1 LKAVIIKFL
10 LDIPKEYPRVLAFVL
25 RLTRLDLLG
34 LDSMIKEAVLVLSRE
49 K

>member
-1 LKAVIIKFL
+1 MIKFL
-10 LDIPKEYPRVLAFVL
+10 LDIPKEYPKVLALVL

-34 LDSMIKEAVLVLSRE
+34 RDSMIKEVVLVLSRE